1 MLIYDMWKNLI
12 DNIKSG
18 LFDDLDM
25 TTDLF
30 LTILF
35 SPAVVIVDILISPYS
50 LCYLIVKFMKERGE

>member
-12 DNIKSG
+12 ENIKSG
-18 LFDDLDM
+18 LFEDLDM

-30 LTILF
+30 LTIIF

-50 LCYLIVKFMKERGE
+50 LCYLIVKMIKKKGE